1 MAGIKLANGTAA
13 SAEQTVDTN
22 GNAHVV
28 LPTTIAQSGFAAMA
42 SQIDDGTVL
51 GTARLKALE
60 ATDDFRLRVGTDSIL
75 FHHSF
80 EGTIIARDRIQQ
92 NDTTA
97 TAAQTNG
104 RLTINSGGSLVSGQ
118 GCNVRTYR
126 TFPLFG
132 SFSTYGEFWLAEGG
146 PTATNA
152 VSEWGFGYCSGV
164 TAQLTDGIIF
174 RRIAGGQLRAII
186 INNSVDVSSVDITT
200 TNIPPR
206 DESGTYDATE
216 CNHYVISV
224 YNDEAEFW
232 VNDVLVA
239 RIPTI
244 STSGAPASSS
254 ALPLMGRVY
263 NTGIPSTARTL
274 IVQFLSV
281 TQGELNASKP
291 WSHQMAGSGMGSY
304 QIQPGTTS
312 GPTVSRGAG
321 TLGWPTSGTASSAGT
336 YTATTAPALNSLG
349 GMFTTPAISTLTTDA
364 DYPLFSYLNPV
375 GTATLPGKTLYVT
388 GIRVSEIM
396 ARAAAST
403 NTCVSYFAL
412 MVGGTSSATT
422 ATEGAAIVA
431 ARLIPVGMA
440 FWPSTAAI
448 GDTKGGWS
456 MDFSEGPLVIPPGC
470 YFGLL
475 FRPSGTVASNTLTLH
490 GMFSVIGYHE

>member
-1 MAGIKLANGTAA
+1 MSGIIISNGTAA

-28 LPTTIAQSGFAAMA
+28 TPTNEALAGFTCLATEN
-42 SQIDDGTVL
+42 DDGTVL
-51 GTARLKALE
+51 VTRRVRALE
-60 ATDDFRLRVGTDSIL
+60 STQDFRLRVGTDSIL

-80 EGTIIARDRIQQ
+80 EGTNIARDRIQQ
-92 NDTTA
+92 NDTTM
-97 TAAQTNG
+97 TAGQTNG
-104 RLTINSGGSLVSGQ
+104 RITLNSTASVTNAQ
-118 GCNVRTYR
+118 AVNIRTYR

-132 SFSTYGEFWLAEGG
+132 TFSTYAEFWIAEGN
-146 PTATNA
+146 PTATNT
-152 VSEWGFGYCSGV
+152 VSEWGLGYCSGA

-174 RRIAGGQLRAII
+174 RRVAGGQLRAII
-186 INNSVDVSSVDITT
+186 INSSVDVSAVDITT
-200 TNIPPR
+200 TNVPPR
-206 DESGTYDATE
+206 DESGTYDETE
-216 CNHYVISV
+216 VNHYVV
-224 YNDEAEFW
+224 EVLNDEARFW
-232 VNDVLVA
+232 INDTLVA

-244 STSGAPASSS
+244 STNGAPASSS
-254 ALPLMGRVY
+254 SLPAMARVY
-263 NTGIPSTARTL
+263 NSGLASAARSIILT
-274 IVQFLSV
+274 FLSV
-281 TQGELNASKP
+281 TQGEANVNKP

-304 QIQPGTTS
+304 QIQPGTAS
-312 GPTVSRGAG
+312 GPTVSRGTG
-321 TLGWPTSGTASSAGT
+321 TLGWPTSGTASAAGT

-349 GMFTTPAISTLTTDA
+349 GMFTTPAISALTTDA
-364 DYPLFSYLNPV
+364 DYPLFSYLNPA
-375 GTATLPGKTLYVT
+375 GSATLPGKTLYVT

-396 ARAAAST
+396 AKAAAST

-431 ARLIPVGMA
+431 ARIIPVGMA

-490 GMFSVIGYHE
+490 GMFSVIGYYE